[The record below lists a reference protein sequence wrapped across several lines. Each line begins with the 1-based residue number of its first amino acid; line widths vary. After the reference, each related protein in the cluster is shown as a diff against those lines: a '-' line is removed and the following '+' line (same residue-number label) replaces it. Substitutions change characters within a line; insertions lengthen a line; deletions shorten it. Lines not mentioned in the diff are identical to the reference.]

1 MLNNINHIISFAMVS
16 GIKSVAAISQ
26 NFYMQQVIADWTTPS
41 PGELRGVCRRDPR
54 EHCVIQKMPCGT
66 GGGTSARDTSEWF
79 TLRACLLLVHVRTH
93 HWYFGTGLAGNCK
106 VKRKQ
111 ATGKKTDIDLLQW
124 ILYCSWGAKTLF
136 LTVANCG
143 ILETVKMIGLFQNKT
158 KHLGKTCLVQLS
170 SPHFSVSDNL
180 LETLTFDS
188 QKTQAT
194 Y

>member
-1 MLNNINHIISFAMVS
+1 
-16 GIKSVAAISQ
+16 
-26 NFYMQQVIADWTTPS
+26 
-41 PGELRGVCRRDPR
+41 
-54 EHCVIQKMPCGT
+54 
-66 GGGTSARDTSEWF
+66 
-79 TLRACLLLVHVRTH
+79 
-93 HWYFGTGLAGNCK
+93 
-106 VKRKQ
+106 
-111 ATGKKTDIDLLQW
+111 
-124 ILYCSWGAKTLF
+124 LF

-180 LETLTFDS
+180 LETFTFDS